1 MLRFKQSDKKRSKDI
16 RRNRSSM
23 TMPLGH
29 NYTSLPRRS
38 RSFIKRSER
47 LSTKLRGSLS
57 NAILEIQSSL
67 RKDSQQPSSK
77 NSNKNMTRIESKKK
91 YKSEERCLQ
100 DSWLL
105 NSTELS
111 EKRRL
116 MSSSSRRTGLSNK
129 HRSLLMNFFKL
140 SISDFMRDKC
150 R

>member
-1 MLRFKQSDKKRSKDI
+1 
-16 RRNRSSM
+16 
-23 TMPLGH
+23 
-29 NYTSLPRRS
+29 
-38 RSFIKRSER
+38 
-47 LSTKLRGSLS
+47 
-57 NAILEIQSSL
+57 
-67 RKDSQQPSSK
+67 
-77 NSNKNMTRIESKKK
+77 MTRIESKKK

-116 MSSSSRRTGLSNK
+116 MSSSSRRTGLSNR